1 MVTSTTQPKGRSRFR
16 VGDRV
21 AFSMLPY
28 QGVGVLVEDRGL
40 LGQGGA
46 RIWRIRVD
54 VNGGD
59 PLEFELREEH
69 LRAPI

>member
-1 MVTSTTQPKGRSRFR
+1 
-16 VGDRV
+16 
-21 AFSMLPY
+21 MLPY